1 MAERGARNYVRD
13 ERGASAAEFAI
24 VLLPFIA
31 LVLGILWLSLTIYGN
46 STLQNAAEAAA
57 RCGVVRYWSPECSDA
72 TAIKAY
78 ALSIY
83 YGPGVSPNFNPIKDK
98 GCGSGSW
105 TVTATATIPITT
117 GLVNT
122 SIPLSASACFP

>member
-1 MAERGARNYVRD
+1 MAGRRAWNYLHD

-31 LVLGILWLSLTIYGN
+31 LVLGILWLSLTLYGN

-57 RCGVVRYWSPECSDA
+57 RCASVRYWQTGTCDTKADIE
-72 TAIKAY
+72 AY

-83 YGPGVSPNFNPIKDK
+83 YGPGVSPTFTYSTG
-98 GCGSGSW
+98 GCGH
-105 TVTATATIPITT
+105 TVTATATIPVTT